1 MLIARLSRVLAAVA
15 LVVLAAPAAPALE
28 LPCPVPSHWEL
39 VRQLLLPAKGADG
52 QRIGGFS
59 AASYQ
64 PALDE
69 LWLLS
74 DLPQG
79 SITVWRGVASSSTTA
94 ALPPRLQRSLPLQR
108 EPMDGEGLV
117 RLQGQLWV
125 ASEGRRS
132 ADSPAEL
139 LRFDGATG
147 VLLQTVALPPAW
159 QPLPGQGLGSNAGP
173 ESLTL
178 LGAATQAPA
187 LLMAAERPLL
197 QDPARHVRLLRWH
210 WQPGQDP
217 AVAAPT
223 PSPQGAL
230 LLPSGDNWGLTD
242 LLEVQPSGH
251 LLALLRR
258 FQLPNQWQIR
268 LALYPLPDP
277 GQAKPAEPLAEWDLV
292 AGGLQ
297 PDNWEGLAPGPS
309 RPGEPPL
316 LLLVSDDNLNPLQAN
331 RLAMLTPRCH

>member
-1 MLIARLSRVLAAVA
+1 MLISPRLIQSLVAAAMVA
-15 LVVLAAPAAPALE
+15 IAAPAAPALE
-28 LPCPVPSHWEL
+28 LPCPLPSSWEL
-39 VRQLLLPAKGADG
+39 VRQLTLPARGVDG

-59 AASYQ
+59 AASYD

-79 SITVWRGVASSSTTA
+79 SITVWRGLA
-94 ALPPRLQRSLPLQR
+94 AVPRLQRNLPLQR
-108 EPMDGEGLV
+108 DPMDGEGLV

-132 ADSPAEL
+132 ADRPAEL
-139 LRFDGATG
+139 LRFDDVTGA
-147 VLLQTVALPPAW
+147 LLQIVPLPPAW
-159 QPLPGQGLGSNAGP
+159 QPLPGQGLASNAGP
-173 ESLTL
+173 ESLAL
-178 LGAATQAPA
+178 LGAGTGTPA

-197 QDPARHVRLLRWH
+197 QDPERHVRLLRWH

-217 AVAAPT
+217 RAGTPVAR
-223 PSPQGAL
+223 PQGSL

-258 FQLPNQWQIR
+258 FQFPNQWQIR

-277 GQAKPAEPLAEWDLV
+277 TQARPAEPLASWDLV
-292 AGGLQ
+292 AGGLE
-297 PDNWEGLAPGPS
+297 PDNWEGLAQGPS
-309 RPGEPPL
+309 RPGELPL

-331 RLAMLTPRCH
+331 RLAMLTPRCD